1 MIALILLFLV
11 NAFLL
16 VTTREPREFVE
27 VKEKYEILRRHIKE
41 SEHPKFQMLSRHIP
55 ITGYK
60 KMSGTVGYNTN
71 KGQEIAICLDGSV
84 NEIFHVLV
92 HELAHSTVEEFS
104 HSDDYWNNY
113 IELRDICVNLGIYEK
128 IPERTE
134 FCGQHVQDK

>member
-1 MIALILLFLV
+1 MIALILLILV

-16 VTTREPREFVE
+16 ATTREPREFVE

-41 SEHPKFQMLSRHIP
+41 SEHPKFHMLSRHIP

-60 KMSGTVGYNTN
+60 KMNGTVGYNTN

>member
-16 VTTREPREFVE
+16 ATTREPREFVE

-41 SEHPKFQMLSRHIP
+41 NEHPKFHMLSRHIP

-60 KMSGTVGYNTN
+60 KMNGTVGYNTN

>member
-16 VTTREPREFVE
+16 ATTREPRGFVE
-27 VKEKYEILRRHIKE
+27 VKEKYEILSRHIKE

-92 HELAHSTVEEFS
+92 HELAHSTVKEFS